1 LRQIVDSLVGNVI
14 AGVFAAVALGLLTA
28 AGVVALTPLVSAAGA
43 LGIVG
48 GVHLL
53 IALIVLL
60 WVRGRRR
67 RYVPSPNARNAQL
80 GAIAGGFLA
89 GVMEGLIRSRHR
101 G

>member
-1 LRQIVDSLVGNVI
+1 LRQIVDSLIGNMI

-28 AGVVALTPLVSAAGA
+28 AAVVALKPLVSTAGA

-60 WVRGRRR
+60 WMRGRRR
-67 RYVPSPNARNAQL
+67 RYLPSPNARNAQL
-80 GAIAGGFLA
+80 GAIVGGFLA
-89 GVMEGLIRSRHR
+89 GAMEGLIRPRNR